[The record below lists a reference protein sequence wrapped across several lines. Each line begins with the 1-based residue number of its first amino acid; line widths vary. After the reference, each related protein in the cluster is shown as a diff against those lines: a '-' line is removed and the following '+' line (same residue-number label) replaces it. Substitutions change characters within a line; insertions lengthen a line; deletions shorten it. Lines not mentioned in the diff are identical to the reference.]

1 MPKSRK
7 EKDRTPPKS
16 VWLAFEN
23 GFVAESGNLD
33 KDANGNSLFLEESE
47 PHKFVN
53 SDEMIKWAKKQI
65 ELDTIY
71 GLNLQDTMEELIEY
85 LNKL

>member
-1 MPKSRK
+1 MKKKDHTPK
-7 EKDRTPPKS
+7 DS
-16 VWLAFEN
+16 VWLAFED
-23 GFVAESGNLD
+23 GFVAQASNIE
-33 KDANGNSLFLEESE
+33 KDANGNSLFLEGSE

-71 GLNLQDTMEELIEY
+71 GLNLQDTIEELIEFI
-85 LNKL
+85 NKL